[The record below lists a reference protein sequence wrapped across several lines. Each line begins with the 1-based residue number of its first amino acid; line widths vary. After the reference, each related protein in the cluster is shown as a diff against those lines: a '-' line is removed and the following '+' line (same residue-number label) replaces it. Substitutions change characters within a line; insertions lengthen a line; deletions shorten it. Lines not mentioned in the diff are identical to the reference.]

1 MALHAGIERGPAAIT
16 ERVASLDIPCSGLTV
31 LLASYAGRL
40 NVLANV
46 VRKPMSQIFTEFTGV
61 KPKYAQDDAYYGTG
75 DVKYHLGTS
84 YDRPTAIPGKC
95 HARRRSLLCRRLAL
109 L

>member
-1 MALHAGIERGPAAIT
+1 MYSHRQSQLTGVVMASHETQTQALSRSAFFP
-16 ERVASLDIPCSGLTV
+16 
-31 LLASYAGRL
+31 AGRL

-61 KPKYAQDDAYYGTG
+61 RPKYAQDDAYYGTG

-84 YDRPTAIPGKC
+84 YDRPTANPGER
-95 HARRRSLLCRRLAL
+95 AVPV
-109 L
+109 

>member
-1 MALHAGIERGPAAIT
+1 M
-16 ERVASLDIPCSGLTV
+16 
-31 LLASYAGRL
+31 
-40 NVLANV
+40 LANV

-84 YDRPTAIPGKC
+84 YDRPTANPSAMPAVHI
-95 HARRRSLLCRRLAL
+95 
-109 L
+109 

>member
-1 MALHAGIERGPAAIT
+1 MLSADT
-16 ERVASLDIPCSGLTV
+16 
-31 LLASYAGRL
+31 GRL

-61 KPKYAQDDAYYGTG
+61 KPAYMDDDSSYGSG

-84 YDRPTAIPGKC
+84 YDRPTANPS
-95 HARRRSLLCRRLAL
+95 ASAP
-109 L
+109 